1 MHRHLP
7 VRLTRPRLGAGLLVS
22 LALLGTACST
32 DSKDVAGLSGPTL
45 LASKIASTPA
55 HAASSG
61 FAVLANQAVT
71 CTDGT
76 IIGDVGTFQATPS
89 GSITLTACPVTGTV
103 HVGDGAAIQAYNG
116 FLATY
121 AALATTPCDVVLTGT
136 LAGVTL
142 APGVYCFDAAAT
154 LTGVL
159 TLNGPANGVWLFK
172 IGTGGTGALTGTSFS
187 VVMAGGAAPC
197 NVTWWVSQAATLT
210 DSHFIGSILAGA
222 AITLTRGSFAGNV
235 WSKADVTITGT
246 ALVGCEGGKG
256 KDKDKDKDRDKDKC
270 NQGVGNGREGCDP
283 GDSNHN
289 HSSNDEDGGTPG
301 NPGRK

>member
-1 MHRHLP
+1 MHMNTLP
-7 VRLTRPRLGAGLLVS
+7 VRIVRPRLAAALLAT

-32 DSKDVAGLSGPTL
+32 DSKDVAALSGPTL
-45 LASKIASTPA
+45 LASKAAVTPS
-55 HAASSG
+55 HSASSS

-76 IIGDVGTFQATPS
+76 IIGDVGTFQATPT
-89 GSITLTACPVTGTV
+89 GSVTLTSCPVTGAV

-116 FLATY
+116 FLSTY
-121 AALATTPCDVVLTGT
+121 DAVATTPCGEVLTGT
-136 LAGVTL
+136 LAGRTL

-159 TLNGPANGVWLFK
+159 TLSGPANGVWLFK
-172 IGTGGTGALTGTSFS
+172 IGTGGTGALTGTSLS
-187 VVMAGGAAPC
+187 VVMAGGASAC

-222 AITLTRGSFAGNV
+222 ALTLTRGTFDGNV

-246 ALVGCEGGKG
+246 ALVGCDSGTSNGGN
-256 KDKDKDKDRDKDKC
+256 DKDKC
-270 NQGVGNGREGCDP
+270 NQGVGNGPEGCDP
-283 GDSNHN
+283 GDSNHHN
-289 HSSNDEDGGTPG
+289 PTNDEDGGTPG